1 MQGIYLPAYFVS
13 YLLPYCTKIWRALL
27 KHLLSGIAHIL
38 GKQLPCDFLH

>member
-1 MQGIYLPAYFVS
+1 MQGIYLPAF
-13 YLLPYCTKIWRALL
+13 KIWRALL